1 MEFTVHPLPA
11 TPPSL
16 TCGLRRCLAGK
27 PPQEYVCTT
36 VELNTFS
43 HTRFLSAITS
53 HTLCIDRNSYIQ
65 FTSTFSSL
73 YQMGSPVPNA
83 RRRLLSY
90 YGPDSCP
97 ITTYLLPPF
106 TAHTKH
112 TFLLPLVRELLPVW
126 TRIIFSLPFRR
137 LEFATTQYS
146 PSPEDSVVRSQ
157 DAT

>member
-1 MEFTVHPLPA
+1 
-11 TPPSL
+11 
-16 TCGLRRCLAGK
+16 
-27 PPQEYVCTT
+27 
-36 VELNTFS
+36 
-43 HTRFLSAITS
+43 
-53 HTLCIDRNSYIQ
+53 
-65 FTSTFSSL
+65 
-73 YQMGSPVPNA
+73 MGSPVPNA

-157 DAT
+157 DATWNNTKYQLLGSTKTIQAVGNSPLYFC